1 MKKTLSLLIATTA
14 LTAAIGIPAWAML
27 GTGSGTQSAVLQA
40 VEDAAPMLLV
50 DDDEEDDD
58 DDERKGQA
66 GRAGHQSDDEDDDD
80 DDDDGDDDDCEDGAC
95 GGAKNP
101 APAGSVAPPSNGLF
115 GTGAPPKVQVN

>member
-14 LTAAIGIPAWAML
+14 LTAVIGIPAWGML
-27 GTGSGTQSAVLQA
+27 GTGSGAQPAMLQSGEAS
-40 VEDAAPMLLV
+40 APLVLV
-50 DDDEEDDD
+50 DDDGEEDDD
-58 DDERKGQA
+58 DGNRTLR
-66 GRAGHQSDDEDDDD
+66 RAGGGEEDEGEDDDD
-80 DDDDGDDDDCEDGAC
+80 DDDDDCEGGQAGC

>member
-27 GTGSGTQSAVLQA
+27 GTGSGSQPAVLQSGEA
-40 VEDAAPMLLV
+40 AAPLVLV
-50 DDDEEDDD
+50 DDGEEDDD
-58 DDERKGQA
+58 DEGNRKLL
-66 GRAGHQSDDEDDDD
+66 RAGGGEDDEDDDEDDDD
-80 DDDDGDDDDCEDGAC
+80 CEGGQAGC

>member
-27 GTGSGTQSAVLQA
+27 GTGSGSQPAVLQSGA
-40 VEDAAPMLLV
+40 GAAPLVLV

-58 DDERKGQA
+58 EEGNRKLLRAGGGEDDE
-66 GRAGHQSDDEDDDD
+66 EDDDD
-80 DDDDGDDDDCEDGAC
+80 DDDDDCEGAQAGC